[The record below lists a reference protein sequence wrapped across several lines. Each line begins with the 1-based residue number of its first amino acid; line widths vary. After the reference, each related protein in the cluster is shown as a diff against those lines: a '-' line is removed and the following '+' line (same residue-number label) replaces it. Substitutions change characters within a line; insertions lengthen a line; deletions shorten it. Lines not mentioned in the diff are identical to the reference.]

1 MKIKFKAERN
11 YIYNKE
17 QNQRVVYFELLPCV
31 AYRHFTGNFGYEY
44 NLYLSW
50 FVWCVSIT
58 LTKK

>member
-1 MKIKFKAERN
+1 MKMKFKAESN
-11 YIYNKE
+11 CIKKKE
-17 QNQRVVYFELLPCV
+17 PNLRVVYFELLPCV
-31 AYRHFTGNFGYEY
+31 TYRHLTGNFGYEY